1 MKNGLC
7 NLLVIGLVT
16 FLFAGCA
23 NIPSEAPT
31 LSSELG
37 KRIESLEAANIRLLN
52 RFFEQKRKDIDT
64 FIEHEWL
71 PTFSNEFFRRPKI
84 ANAWNTVVREN
95 DNTQR
100 AKFLMMVGTS
110 LQERINQKRI
120 ELIRPLDELE
130 RQIEHSLKNEYA
142 QAKAI
147 NNSVTSFLLSASKVA
162 ENRNRLLA
170 KAGVTEEKISKVI
183 DKTDEIVTKLL
194 DGAKMADEKLEIA
207 EEYKE
212 KIMELKNSL

>member
-1 MKNGLC
+1 MIKGLFRFVA
-7 NLLVIGLVT
+7 LGIVV
-16 FLFAGCA
+16 FSFSGCA

-37 KRIESLEAANIRLLN
+37 KRIESLEEANIRLLN

-71 PTFSNEFFRRPKI
+71 PTFSNEFFRRPQI

-95 DNTQR
+95 DNKQR
-100 AKFLMMVGTS
+100 TKFLMKVGTS
-110 LQERINQKRI
+110 LQETINQKRL

-162 ENRNRLLA
+162 ENRDRLLA
-170 KAGVTEEKISKVI
+170 KAGVTEEEISKVI

-194 DGAKMADEKLEIA
+194 DGAKTVDEKSAIA
-207 EEYKE
+207 EEYVG
-212 KIMELKNSL
+212 KIRELKNSL